1 MIHFGS
7 LRSFNDV
14 EWSEVPQEIMYLAKL
29 LHLRLL
35 ELHLVQELGELE
47 ELSLNPSLHMWRWGW
62 WNVANIVCFCWS
74 LIWKMWNIWD
84 TIYTIVL
91 LNILFTLL
99 LHLESLQVQRWSHLM
114 KERTFELEWFDAFFQ
129 KNIMLVQNIA
139 FKRRWSSWSLA
150 SSKLSLLTSPSTSV
164 IPRFKVEQ
172 LHARDLHLSKGFF
185 PSCADIEEVRL
196 GRHQNC
202 WATFQILSRD
212 AQITSNNMNLV
223 TTEFVTAEKA
233 LSSFKIQPSHNDCHE
248 LTLFFPWTA
257 TMFTIIPQLISIQPF
272 QTGIDHSY
280 WAWSPICLTKNLQ
293 VQKKNIN
300 LPNSS

>member
-1 MIHFGS
+1 
-7 LRSFNDV
+7 
-14 EWSEVPQEIMYLAKL
+14 
-29 LHLRLL
+29 
-35 ELHLVQELGELE
+35 
-47 ELSLNPSLHMWRWGW
+47 
-62 WNVANIVCFCWS
+62 
-74 LIWKMWNIWD
+74 
-84 TIYTIVL
+84 
-91 LNILFTLL
+91 
-99 LHLESLQVQRWSHLM
+99 M

-293 VQKKNIN
+293 VQKKKHKFAKFIIKCKSYKN
-300 LPNSS
+300 PKMTQ